1 MTMENNLKS
10 ISHGEVKYMSRTKLF
25 SLFSVVAVMALLL
38 SACASPA
45 PQAVAAAAP
54 GATSL
59 PAGSVQI
66 NAAGA
71 TFPLPVYQQWT
82 YAYQF
87 VDPSVVINYQGIGS
101 GGGKKGIIDNTL
113 DFAGSDSVLSDQD
126 YANGKDLQMYP
137 ILAGAVVPIYNIEGV
152 TQTVTLDRATLVGIF
167 LGEIQKWNDP
177 AITALNPGITFP
189 DAAISVVH
197 RSDGSGTT
205 EIFTNAL
212 AAFAPDKWVTK
223 DGKPNAGSAIE
234 WAVDK
239 AGTGIG
245 GKGNQGVAAAVL
257 TTKNSI
263 GYVELSYAKSNSMAY
278 PKLVNKAGKAVTANA
293 DSLAAAINDFA

>member
-1 MTMENNLKS
+1 MTIPAGAVS
-10 ISHGEVKYMSRTKLF
+10 STQIFGFTGSHAAGFVD
-25 SLFSVVAVMALLL
+25 VVVTNPDGQ
-38 SACASPA
+38 SG
-45 PQAVAAAAP
+45 V
-54 GATSL
+54 L
-59 PAGSVQI
+59 PAG
-66 NAAGA
+66 
-71 TFPLPVYQQWT
+71 YQ
-82 YAYQF
+82 Y
-87 VDPSVVINYQGIGS
+87 VDPAVLINYQGIGS

-152 TQTVTLDRATLVGIF
+152 TQTVTLNRAALVGIF

-189 DAAISVVH
+189 DAPISVVH

-205 EIFTNAL
+205 EIFTSAL

-257 TTKNSI
+257 TTMLATEFGAEPS
-263 GYVELSYAKSNSMAY
+263 YVSGVVFITTLLS
-278 PKLVNKAGKAVTANA
+278 PFTLTPL
-293 DSLAAAINDFA
+293 LALLGA